1 MAEKNVSDTIAEGKT
16 HKLELKERT
25 LVNEQGLGLKLLH
38 RGWVQSP
45 LRVPNVTIYKA
56 WPQHSVH
63 PFEASVAE

>member
-1 MAEKNVSDTIAEGKT
+1 MSDTIAQGKT

-38 RGWVQSP
+38 I
-45 LRVPNVTIYKA
+45 PNVTIYKA